1 MYVFT
6 MIERNSMILYIKII
20 LIFSC
25 VDKCCET
32 NCCNNYIKEYF
43 KSNQFVMDHMFN
55 ITIDKVSSNEVMS
68 NSCVQVQNTIFML
81 FNLISVYLIL
91 ITVTK

>member
-1 MYVFT
+1 
-6 MIERNSMILYIKII
+6 
-20 LIFSC
+20 
-25 VDKCCET
+25 
-32 NCCNNYIKEYF
+32 
-43 KSNQFVMDHMFN
+43 MDHMFN

-68 NSCVQVQNTIFML
+68 NSCEQVQNTIFML